1 MKRFFALLI
10 ANIKMTLRNKQSIFW
25 MFIFPVLLMSLFG
38 IIFGQGPSP
47 SRLGVVNQDKTKLAV
62 SLVKKLENTELLKQK
77 VFKTKQEALKKLQA
91 GKVDGVLIVKKGF
104 TKKVQANL
112 QKLPATPAVI
122 ELYYDPAANFSS
134 QLILNTVAN
143 FLAVFEKRL
152 QKQPPL
158 FYLVKKTIRLASLR
172 YIDYLLPGMIA
183 MTLMNSAL
191 FGLGGT
197 IVNYREKGVLRRL
210 KVTPQPLTQFI
221 AVQISNQLIFSVLRA
236 LLLIIVAVSFFKVKV
251 FGSYFLLLLIVIVGS
266 LTFVTIAFTVAS
278 FAKNREVAD
287 TLSNIISLPM
297 MFLSGV
303 FFPVDNAP
311 NWIKP
316 LIQILP
322 LKYLADAFRAV
333 MNKGEGLAAIQQQML
348 ILSALTAVFFFISLK
363 TWRWE

>member
-1 MKRFFALLI
+1 MKRFFALLT
-10 ANIKMTLRNKQSIFW
+10 ANIKMTLRNRQSIFW
-25 MFIFPVLLMSLFG
+25 MFIFPVLLMGLFG
-38 IIFGQGPSP
+38 LIFGQGAALKS
-47 SRLGVVNQDKTKLAV
+47 SLGVVNQDKTKLTV
-62 SLVKKLENTELLKQK
+62 SLVNQLQNGEFLKET
-77 VFKTKQEALKKLQA
+77 VFKSKQEALKKLQA
-91 GKVDGVLIVKKGF
+91 GELDGVLVFKKGF
-104 TKKVQANL
+104 SKKVQASINK
-112 QKLPATPAVI
+112 QPSPPAVI
-122 ELYYDPAANFSS
+122 ELYYDPGANFSA
-134 QLILNTVAN
+134 QLVSAVTN
-143 FLAVFEKRL
+143 FLADFEKVL

-158 FYLVKKTIRLASLR
+158 FYLVKKSVRLSSLH

-210 KVTPQPLTQFI
+210 MVTPQPLTQFI
-221 AVQISNQLIFSVLRA
+221 AAQISNQLIFSILRA
-236 LLLIIVAVSFFKVKV
+236 VLLIAVAVTFFQVTV
-251 FGSYFLLLLIVIVGS
+251 VGSYFLLLLIVIIGS
-266 LTFVTIAFTVAS
+266 LTFVTVAFTVAS

-303 FFPVDNAP
+303 FFPVDSAP
-311 NWIKP
+311 SWIKP

-333 MNKGEGLAAIQQQML
+333 MNKGEGLAAIEHQLL
-348 ILSALTAVFFFISLK
+348 ILLALTAVFFFISLK